1 MMAED
6 REELV
11 AIVAARED
19 ELAPL
24 RERVLVS
31 EEIKDGPRNYVV
43 GKLRGVQV
51 VLAVTGDGKRN
62 ADLGI
67 RRLIQTCAPTRVLAV
82 GLGGALSVDLAVGD
96 LVVSSEV
103 MEGEQTLACPDLQWL
118 EEATLH
124 LDYDLGRLVTV
135 DEILATPSSKSEW
148 WGRTWRDQPAAADME
163 SACFARV
170 AVAYNLP
177 YLIAR
182 AISDAADEVLPDYL
196 EDCRAQDG
204 SIDKRQVF
212 WKTVW
217 RPRSWGSIVRLRSR
231 MRKCAG
237 TLADFAEGL
246 VATLA

>member
-31 EEIKDGPRNYVV
+31 EEIMDGPRNYVV

-103 MEGEQTLACPDLQWL
+103 MEGEQTTSDGWL
-118 EEATLH
+118 RST
-124 LDYDLGRLVTV
+124 R
-135 DEILATPSSKSEW
+135 S
-148 WGRTWRDQPAAADME
+148 WRRPRASRSGGGAHG
-163 SACFARV
+163 
-170 AVAYNLP
+170 
-177 YLIAR
+177 
-182 AISDAADEVLPDYL
+182 AISPPPLTWSRRVSP
-196 EDCRAQDG
+196 G
-204 SIDKRQVF
+204 
-212 WKTVW
+212 W
-217 RPRSWGSIVRLRSR
+217 RWPTIFR
-231 MRKCAG
+231 
-237 TLADFAEGL
+237 T
-246 VATLA
+246 